1 MAHCS
6 HCGAEILPG
15 ARFCTRCGTKVEVA
29 PNAFR
34 PADAPGAPRA
44 ANAAG
49 ALRATSEPGVMTLST
64 WEADP
69 PEKKPKK
76 PAAKTPAKKGT
87 PEKKSRKIG
96 CWGWIFIL
104 LIILL
109 VFYLI
114 GEFG

>member
-1 MAHCS
+1 
-6 HCGAEILPG
+6 
-15 ARFCTRCGTKVEVA
+15 
-29 PNAFR
+29 
-34 PADAPGAPRA
+34 
-44 ANAAG
+44 
-49 ALRATSEPGVMTLST
+49 MTLST

-96 CWGWIFIL
+96 
-104 LIILL
+104 
-109 VFYLI
+109 YLI